1 MNTQKNRLEELKTIL
16 RQHSYHY
23 YVLNDPIISDS
34 EYDHLIHE
42 LNAIEAEHP
51 DWITPD
57 SPSQRAGAEPAE
69 TLQKTEHPAPILSL
83 ANAFNTEDLIAWQT
97 RIAKIDPAVLSA
109 DYSVE
114 PKLDG
119 LTVVL
124 HYENGVFIKGATRG
138 NGIIGEDVTLNL
150 RTIPSIPLRIPV
162 ESNGPQPPSYLV
174 VRGEVFINKD
184 DFEDL
189 NKKLEEAGQK
199 TYVNPRNTAAGAL
212 RQLDSKNVATR
223 PLRIFCYAIIQ
234 SDEQVPNKQT
244 ERLEYL
250 KSLGFPVPNEIQHCQ
265 NIKCLEQAYNK
276 WIEIRDDLPYEI
288 DGMVVKINDIDLAD
302 SLGTVGKD
310 PRGAIAMK
318 FPAQEVSTKLEN
330 IGVKVGRTGVL
341 TPFAELEP
349 VQIGGV
355 IVSRAT
361 LHNFDFIKE
370 KDIRIGD
377 RVLIKRAGDV
387 IPYVLGPL
395 TSNRTGVEQEY
406 IPPQTCP
413 ECGEPIEHPQG
424 EVAYYC
430 VNAACPEQLIRNI
443 EHFVARNT
451 MDIVGLGIK
460 IVEQLIAE
468 KLIQSPADIYK
479 LSKEDL
485 INLEGFAEKKAENI
499 IESIQKSKSQSLNRF
514 IFSLGIR
521 GVGEVVAQELTTH
534 FKNITELSQATQEE
548 LENIEGIGP
557 NIASAL
563 VDWFASPTNQKMIKE
578 FILSGIDPQ
587 IESKDK
593 PSLPQVLSGMS
604 IVVTGTLQNFSR
616 TEIKETILKYGG
628 KPTSSVSK
636 NTSYVLIGDNPGSK
650 ATKAEELN
658 IPILSE
664 QQFIDLLSSK

>member
-1 MNTQKNRLEELKTIL
+1 M
-16 RQHSYHY
+16 
-23 YVLNDPIISDS
+23 
-34 EYDHLIHE
+34 
-42 LNAIEAEHP
+42 
-51 DWITPD
+51 
-57 SPSQRAGAEPAE
+57 
-69 TLQKTEHPAPILSL
+69 
-83 ANAFNTEDLIAWQT
+83 
-97 RIAKIDPAVLSA
+97 
-109 DYSVE
+109 
-114 PKLDG
+114 
-119 LTVVL
+119 
-124 HYENGVFIKGATRG
+124 
-138 NGIIGEDVTLNL
+138 
-150 RTIPSIPLRIPV
+150 
-162 ESNGPQPPSYLV
+162 
-174 VRGEVFINKD
+174 
-184 DFEDL
+184 
-189 NKKLEEAGQK
+189 
-199 TYVNPRNTAAGAL
+199 
-212 RQLDSKNVATR
+212 
-223 PLRIFCYAIIQ
+223 
-234 SDEQVPNKQT
+234 
-244 ERLEYL
+244 
-250 KSLGFPVPNEIQHCQ
+250 
-265 NIKCLEQAYNK
+265 
-276 WIEIRDDLPYEI
+276 
-288 DGMVVKINDIDLAD
+288 
-302 SLGTVGKD
+302 
-310 PRGAIAMK
+310 
-318 FPAQEVSTKLEN
+318 
-330 IGVKVGRTGVL
+330 
-341 TPFAELEP
+341 
-349 VQIGGV
+349 
-355 IVSRAT
+355 
-361 LHNFDFIKE
+361 
-370 KDIRIGD
+370 
-377 RVLIKRAGDV
+377 
-387 IPYVLGPL
+387 
-395 TSNRTGVEQEY
+395 
-406 IPPQTCP
+406 P

-578 FILSGIDPQ
+578 FIQSGIDPQ

-593 PSLPQVLSGMS
+593 TSLPQILSGMS

-650 ATKAEELN
+650 ATKADELN

>member
-1 MNTQKNRLEELKTIL
+1 MNTQKNRLEELRTIL

-23 YVLNDPIISDS
+23 YVLNDPIVSDS

-57 SPSQRAGAEPAE
+57 SPSQRAGADPAE
-69 TLQKTEHPAPILSL
+69 SLEKTEHPAPILSL
-83 ANAFNTEDLIAWQT
+83 ANAFNIEDLIAWQT

-212 RQLDSKNVATR
+212 RQLDSKNVASR

-234 SDEQVPNKQT
+234 SNEQIPAKQT
-244 ERLEYL
+244 ERLSYL
-250 KSLGFPVPNEIQHCQ
+250 KQLGFPVPNEIQHCQ
-265 NIKCLEQAYNK
+265 DIDCLEQAYKK
-276 WIEIRDDLPYEI
+276 WIQIRDELPYEI
-288 DGMVVKINDIDLAD
+288 DGMVVKINDIELAE

-341 TPFAELEP
+341 TPYAELEP

-355 IVSRAT
+355 VVSRAT
-361 LHNFDFIKE
+361 LHNFDFIQE

-395 TSNRTGVEQEY
+395 SGNRTGVEQKY
-406 IPPQTCP
+406 LPPLTCP
-413 ECGEPIEHPQG
+413 ECGEPIEHPEG

-443 EHFVARNT
+443 EHFVSRNT

-460 IVEQLIAE
+460 IVEQLVAE
-468 KLIQSPADIYK
+468 KLIQTPSDIYI
-479 LSKEDL
+479 LTKEDL
-485 INLEGFAEKKAENI
+485 LNLEGFAEKKAENI
-499 IESIQKSKSQSLNRF
+499 IESIQNSKSQPLSRF
-514 IFSLGIR
+514 IFALGIR

-534 FKNITELSQATQEE
+534 FKNITDLSHATQEQ
-548 LENIEGIGP
+548 LESIEGIGP

-578 FILSGIDPQ
+578 FIHTGINPQ
-587 IESKDK
+587 IENDNNNSF
-593 PSLPQVLSGMS
+593 SQVLAGMS
-604 IVVTGTLQNFSR
+604 IVVTGTLENFSR

-636 NTSYVLIGDNPGSK
+636 NTSYVLIGENPGSK
-650 ATKAEELN
+650 ASKAEELN

-664 QQFIDLLSSK
+664 QQFIDLLNS